1 MPSVTQPSGGKLI
14 YREIG
19 SGAPLILVHGSPGD
33 GRAWW
38 RVAERLAERHRVLM
52 PDLPG
57 YGGSDPLPVEAL
69 GQTEAIG
76 AAVKVLIESCGTP
89 VRLCGHSYGGNV
101 ALHAAIKCADSVHSL
116 ALFEPVFFRAMEL
129 AGDGPDIEP
138 LSGFF
143 ADYADRVAGFELA
156 AIREMIDYWFGSGA
170 FVLLPARVQGFLRD
184 AAPKNAFDVSAS
196 LAEQLTIDQLAGL
209 TTPVIVAYGS
219 ESPSVAPSIA
229 KALVRFLPQARLEA
243 ILGAN
248 HGMLDSHPEAVVN
261 LILAPDSC
269 SSNQKS
275 PDTAQIV
282 SNASETDSN
291 APRQ

>member
-1 MPSVTQPSGGKLI
+1 M
-14 YREIG
+14 
-19 SGAPLILVHGSPGD
+19 
-33 GRAWW
+33 
-38 RVAERLAERHRVLM
+38 
-52 PDLPG
+52 
-57 YGGSDPLPVEAL
+57 
-69 GQTEAIG
+69 
-76 AAVKVLIESCGTP
+76 
-89 VRLCGHSYGGNV
+89 
-101 ALHAAIKCADSVHSL
+101 
-116 ALFEPVFFRAMEL
+116 
-129 AGDGPDIEP
+129 
-138 LSGFF
+138 
-143 ADYADRVAGFELA
+143 
-156 AIREMIDYWFGSGA
+156 
-170 FVLLPARVQGFLRD
+170 
-184 AAPKNAFDVSAS
+184 
-196 LAEQLTIDQLAGL
+196 
-209 TTPVIVAYGS
+209 PVIVAYGS